1 MAGKLIILSGPS
13 GTGKSSIAKKILEN
27 EAYNLSFSIS
37 VTSRLKREDEED
49 GKDYYFLSIDS
60 FKSKIEDNEFLEWEE
75 VYPTQYYGTL
85 KIEIERLKSMGKNV
99 IFDVDVNGAMSIK
112 RRHKEESVSIFIKP
126 PSIEAL
132 EERLR
137 NRKTETEDSIARRVR
152 KANMENTYA
161 RKFDHIIENKDLN
174 EAVKQVEEIVS
185 DFLDK

>member
-13 GTGKSSIAKKILEN
+13 GTGKSSIAKRILEN
-27 EAYNLSFSIS
+27 KEFNLSFSIS
-37 VTSRLKREDEED
+37 ATSRAKREEETD

-75 VYPTQYYGTL
+75 VYSKQYYGTL

-99 IFDVDVNGAMSIK
+99 LFDVDVNGAMSIK
-112 RRHKEESVSIFIKP
+112 RSYKEDSVSIFIKP

-137 NRKTETEDSIARRVR
+137 LRNTETEDNIVKRIR
-152 KANMENTYA
+152 KVNMENTYA
-161 RKFDHIIENKDLN
+161 RKVDHIVIN
-174 EAVKQVEEIVS
+174 ESLDDAVSEVTKIVN
-185 DFLDK
+185 DFLS